1 MAGLPKPMSTVDTIK
16 SRRSR
21 LDEAEAEA
29 VGAEEPRED
38 NPQYDKP
45 KPKPKVEP
53 KKGMPKPGL
62 IDKIKKFVTGE

>member
-21 LDEAEAEA
+21 LDEAEAEMVTGETEEA
-29 VGAEEPRED
+29 PPPPPKKAE
-38 NPQYDKP
+38 
-45 KPKPKVEP
+45 PKVEP

>member
-21 LDEAEAEA
+21 LDEAEAEMVTGETEEA
-29 VGAEEPRED
+29 PPPPKKAE
-38 NPQYDKP
+38 
-45 KPKPKVEP
+45 PKVEP